1 VITYLS
7 SPSATRELI
16 AELTH
21 DAAAAGPPFTEQT
34 VVAVNGVWWPRGWQ
48 QDLRDS
54 AVAGRP
60 VTSIG
65 VRTATTERELTSRD
79 WSGIARRL
87 AHRCRWQSAPWV
99 AVRTSAWSMVL
110 LASSAD
116 RPSPQTLH
124 QAAKVIAPLY
134 GLTAPSSA
142 AGATDQISQTQAPS
156 AQDLDRRTPE
166 PFRIIDARHDER
178 GSLHVLVAR
187 VPDLAELRFTPYTVA
202 NDDQLRRH
210 PGPDTLY
217 VAVHPGGYVWF
228 VLDTGDGQ
236 GFNGEPFD
244 LTLVDGTRRT
254 VVGPWSSRPAV
265 AAEVAPDLDVYLGEA
280 IVHDDAHRFRNG
292 SGDGRMGCLTRPGA
306 QRALEIAAAHPAEP
320 ARAFPPLRTPSPR
333 ARLPGRHLRTPAQI
347 TPPHHA
353 GGVTDPP
360 VGCTATIPSG
370 QWHQPVWRTAA
381 PHQSPRLLL
390 LAHSDPEVLP

>member
-21 DAAAAGPPFTEQT
+21 DAAPAGPPFAEQT
-34 VVAVNGVWWPRGWQ
+34 VVAVNGAWWPRGWQ
-48 QDLRDS
+48 QDLRDT

-60 VTSIG
+60 VTAIG
-65 VRTATTERELTSRD
+65 VQTATTERELTSRD

-87 AHRCRWQSAPWV
+87 AHRCRWQSDPWV
-99 AVRTSAWSMVL
+99 AVRTSARSMVL
-110 LASSAD
+110 LASSTD
-116 RPSPQTLH
+116 RPSPQTLY
-124 QAAKVIAPLY
+124 QAAMSIAPLY

-142 AGATDQISQTQAPS
+142 AGATDQISPTQAPSPDAAES
-156 AQDLDRRTPE
+156 AQDLDQRTPE

-178 GSLHVLVAR
+178 GGLHVWVAR

-236 GFNGEPFD
+236 GFNGEAFD
-244 LTLVDGTRRT
+244 VTLVDGTRRT
-254 VVGPWSSRPAV
+254 VVGPWSSSPAMAGDV
-265 AAEVAPDLDVYLGEA
+265 VPDLDVYLDEV

-292 SGDGRMGCLTRPGA
+292 SGDGRMGCLTRPAA
-306 QRALEIAAAHPAEP
+306 QRALEIAAARPAEP
-320 ARAFPPLRTPSPR
+320 ARAFPPLRNTHPV
-333 ARLPGRHLRTPAQI
+333 ATG
-347 TPPHHA
+347 TPPGPA
-353 GGVTDPP
+353 PTDPGSDHP
-360 VGCTATIPSG
+360 TT
-370 QWHQPVWRTAA
+370 
-381 PHQSPRLLL
+381 PRGRR
-390 LAHSDPEVLP
+390 H